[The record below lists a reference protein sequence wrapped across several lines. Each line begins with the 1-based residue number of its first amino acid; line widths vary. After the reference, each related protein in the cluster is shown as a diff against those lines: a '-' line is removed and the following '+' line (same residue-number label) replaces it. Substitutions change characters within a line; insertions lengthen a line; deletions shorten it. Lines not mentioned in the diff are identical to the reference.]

1 MYPAES
7 RQMTIGQVSVNLYM
21 NESNF
26 ISSSYLQLYMW
37 ESVTDITK
45 DMLNR
50 SQEKIHGWPNNSI
63 EMTKL
68 LGYDQYLINIRT
80 KHSGKSL
87 TNQRVGKWNGCIK
100 SWYSIASIYG
110 AVISM
115 NKLSIVRRKSY
126 IGRVWGVTKRLLYA

>member
-1 MYPAES
+1 
-7 RQMTIGQVSVNLYM
+7 
-21 NESNF
+21 
-26 ISSSYLQLYMW
+26 
-37 ESVTDITK
+37 
-45 DMLNR
+45 
-50 SQEKIHGWPNNSI
+50 
-63 EMTKL
+63 MTKL

-80 KHSGKSL
+80 KHSCKSL

-126 IGRVWGVTKRLLYA
+126 KSDVSEELRNDFCTSSRPVAVN